1 MDYMGKKLNTLDYLE
16 KKVSSFENELKSL
29 KLSVS
34 DHLKKI
40 DEKVLKADERVDT
53 LEFSL
58 GVVIDELSQL
68 KKQKSTMQDELLYV
82 QSQSMRN
89 NLIFS
94 NLTEPEQE
102 TPIQCETLLK
112 SLITDKLKMAQAI
125 VDEIK
130 FERVHRIGHKQDD
143 ADYPRKIVAKFCN
156 AKDRELVRKQAAQLH
171 GTKYYI
177 SEQFPREIAARR
189 KNLLPKLKAAKKDG
203 KKAWLSY
210 DALYIDGH
218 PFTDKKG

>member
-143 ADYPRKIVAKFCN
+143 ADYPRKNCSQILQCQ
-156 AKDRELVRKQAAQLH
+156 R
-171 GTKYYI
+171 
-177 SEQFPREIAARR
+177 P
-189 KNLLPKLKAAKKDG
+189 
-203 KKAWLSY
+203 
-210 DALYIDGH
+210 
-218 PFTDKKG
+218 